1 MNYLWGLLGIVCIL
15 GIAFLFS
22 NNKRKINI
30 RTVAV
35 ALAIQISFAFIVLK
49 WPLGRAA
56 LQKVTDGVNA
66 VISYAN
72 EGISFLVGGI
82 YTPESGITHVFL
94 FNVLGIIIFFSAL
107 ISVLYYLGIMQIVIK
122 YVGGGLAKLLGT
134 KRAESFSATANI
146 FVGLTEA
153 PLVIKPYID
162 KLTNSEL
169 FAVMVCGLASVSG
182 SVLVGYSLMGVP
194 LEYLLAASVMSAP
207 AGLVLAKIMI
217 PETEQS
223 QEDDENFEM
232 AKDEESSNVIDAAA
246 NGASTGLQLALNVGA
261 MLLAFIALIALINGL
276 LGFVG
281 GLFGFEQL
289 SIELILS
296 YIFAPL
302 AFVIGVPWEEALQAG
317 SFIGQKLVINEF
329 VAYSNFG
336 PVISQLSEK
345 AVVIIS
351 FALCGFANLS
361 SLGILLGGLGKLSPK
376 RRPDIARLGMKA
388 IIAGALASCLSA
400 AIAGML
406 IG

>member
-1 MNYLWGLLGIVCIL
+1 MKYLWGLLGISCIL
-15 GIAFLFS
+15 GITFLLS
-22 NNKRKINI
+22 TNKRKINY
-30 RTVAV
+30 RTIAV

-49 WPLGRAA
+49 WPLGRSI

-66 VISYAN
+66 VIGYAN
-72 EGISFLVGGI
+72 EGINFLVGGI

-122 YVGGGLAKLLGT
+122 YVGGALSKLLGT
-134 KRAESFSATANI
+134 KKAETFSATANI

-153 PLVIKPYID
+153 PLVIKPFID
-162 KLTNSEL
+162 KLTTSEL
-169 FAVMVCGLASVSG
+169 FSVMVCGLASVSG
-182 SVLVGYSLMGVP
+182 SVLVGYSLLGVP

-207 AGLVLAKIMI
+207 AGLVLSKIMI
-217 PETEQS
+217 PETEGS
-223 QEDDENFEM
+223 QEEVEGFEM
-232 AKDEESSNVIDAAA
+232 ARDEESSNVIDAAA

-261 MLLAFIALIALINGL
+261 MLLAFIALIALLNGIL
-276 LGFVG
+276 SFIG
-281 GLFGFEQL
+281 GWFGFDQL

-296 YIFAPL
+296 YVFAPF
-302 AFVIGVPWEEALQAG
+302 AFVIGVPWDEALTAG
-317 SFIGQKLVINEF
+317 SFIGQKLIINEF

-336 PVISQLSEK
+336 PIIDTLSQK
-345 AVVIIS
+345 TVVIIS
-351 FALCGFANLS
+351 FALCGFANFS

-376 RRPDIARLGMKA
+376 RRPDIARLGIKA

-400 AIAGML
+400 TIAGMI

>member
-1 MNYLWGLLGIVCIL
+1 MNYLWGLLGILCIL

-30 RTVAV
+30 RTVVV

-82 YTPESGITHVFL
+82 YTPQSGITHVFL

-107 ISVLYYLGIMQIVIK
+107 ISVLYYLGVMQFVIK
-122 YVGGGLAKLLGT
+122 YVGGGLAKLLDT

-217 PETEQS
+217 PETENS
-223 QEDDENFEM
+223 QEDAGDFEM

-261 MLLAFIALIALINGL
+261 MLLAFIALIALLNGL

-281 GLFGFEQL
+281 GLFGFDQL

-302 AFVIGVPWEEALQAG
+302 AFVIGVPWDEALQAG

-336 PVISQLSEK
+336 PYISELSEK

-376 RRPDIARLGMKA
+376 RRPDIARLGVKA

-406 IG
+406 MG

>member
-30 RTVAV
+30 RTVLV

-66 VISYAN
+66 VISFAN
-72 EGISFLVGGI
+72 EGISFLVGGL

-107 ISVLYYLGIMQIVIK
+107 ISVLYYLGVMQVVIK

-162 KLTNSEL
+162 RLTQSEL

-207 AGLVLAKIMI
+207 AGLLLAKIMI
-217 PETEQS
+217 PETEES
-223 QEDDENFEM
+223 QENTENFEM
-232 AKDEESSNVIDAAA
+232 AKDEESSNLIDAAA

-261 MLLAFIALIALINGL
+261 MLLAFIALIALVNGL

-281 GLFGFEQL
+281 GWFGFDEL

-336 PVISQLSEK
+336 PYIDVLSVK

-376 RRPDIARLGMKA
+376 RRPDIARMGMKA

-400 AIAGML
+400 AIAGMI

>member
-1 MNYLWGLLGIVCIL
+1 MNYLWGLLGIICIL

-72 EGISFLVGGI
+72 EGIEFLVGGI

-162 KLTNSEL
+162 KLTQSEL